1 MGYFRPPEK
10 VIPLNLARK
19 KLVPYRLE
27 TGRSTAGI
35 LWILCAVGKSQYIYH
50 IYTKSQLCFIHT
62 KLPANTISEVER

>member
-35 LWILCAVGKSQYIYH
+35 LWILCAVGKSQYI
-50 IYTKSQLCFIHT
+50 IFIQNLNYALYIQNCQPT
-62 KLPANTISEVER
+62 LYQK